1 MLFGFSA
8 VGTIEVGVLYAFISY
23 LGRLNEPLIE
33 LTTQQSMLQQ
43 AVVAGERVF
52 ELMDRPRRAWGT
64 DDAPLSSGRVEID
77 HLSFAYRGTVWFS
90 VISRWIFPPAAS
102 WRWSDIP
109 AAEKYPRQSDD
120 GLLPVNPRRDPH
132 RWSTAR
138 IPQPQ
143 RVASGHRDGA
153 TGSRSAGGYLYA
165 NVALGRDISE
175 AQVWEALEAVQLAAV
190 ARSMS
195 DGLYTQLGEQ
205 GNNLSVGQKQ
215 LLALARVLV
224 DTRRY

>member
-1 MLFGFSA
+1 MLCGLLMLFGFSA

-52 ELMDRPRRAWGT
+52 ELMDRPRQAWGT

-90 VISRWIFPPAAS
+90 GISRWIFPPAAS

-109 AAEKYPRQSDD
+109 AAERVPS
-120 GLLPVNPRRDPH
+120 PV
-132 RWSTAR
+132 
-138 IPQPQ
+138 
-143 RVASGHRDGA
+143 
-153 TGSRSAGGYLYA
+153 
-165 NVALGRDISE
+165 
-175 AQVWEALEAVQLAAV
+175 
-190 ARSMS
+190 
-195 DGLYTQLGEQ
+195 
-205 GNNLSVGQKQ
+205 
-215 LLALARVLV
+215 
-224 DTRRY
+224 

>member
-90 VISRWIFPPAAS
+90 RYHAGYSSRSF
-102 WRWSDIP
+102 
-109 AAEKYPRQSDD
+109 
-120 GLLPVNPRRDPH
+120 
-132 RWSTAR
+132 
-138 IPQPQ
+138 
-143 RVASGHRDGA
+143 VALVGH
-153 TGSRSAGGYLYA
+153 TGSGKVPSP
-165 NVALGRDISE
+165 V
-175 AQVWEALEAVQLAAV
+175 
-190 ARSMS
+190 
-195 DGLYTQLGEQ
+195 
-205 GNNLSVGQKQ
+205 
-215 LLALARVLV
+215 
-224 DTRRY
+224 

>member
-52 ELMDRPRRAWGT
+52 ELMDRPRQAWGS

-77 HLSFAYRGTVWFS
+77 HLSFAYRGDRLVLQD
-90 VISRWIFPPAAS
+90 ISL
-102 WRWSDIP
+102 DIP
-109 AAEKYPRQSDD
+109 SRSFVALVGHTGSGKSTRESDD
-120 GLLPVNPRRDPH
+120 GLLPVNPRGDPH
-132 RWSTAR
+132 RWPAACF
-138 IPQPQ
+138 PQPQ

-153 TGSRSAGGYLYA
+153 TGSGGAGGYL
-165 NVALGRDISE
+165 LR
-175 AQVWEALEAVQLAAV
+175 Q
-190 ARSMS
+190 
-195 DGLYTQLGEQ
+195 
-205 GNNLSVGQKQ
+205 
-215 LLALARVLV
+215 
-224 DTRRY
+224 RRAGSGYQ

>member
-52 ELMDRPRRAWGT
+52 ELMDRPRQAWGA

-77 HLSFAYRGTVWFS
+77 HLSFAYRGDRLVLQ
-90 VISRWIFPPAAS
+90 ISRWIFPPAAS

-109 AAEKYPRQSDD
+109 AAEKVPS
-120 GLLPVNPRRDPH
+120 PV
-132 RWSTAR
+132 
-138 IPQPQ
+138 
-143 RVASGHRDGA
+143 
-153 TGSRSAGGYLYA
+153 
-165 NVALGRDISE
+165 
-175 AQVWEALEAVQLAAV
+175 
-190 ARSMS
+190 
-195 DGLYTQLGEQ
+195 
-205 GNNLSVGQKQ
+205 
-215 LLALARVLV
+215 
-224 DTRRY
+224 